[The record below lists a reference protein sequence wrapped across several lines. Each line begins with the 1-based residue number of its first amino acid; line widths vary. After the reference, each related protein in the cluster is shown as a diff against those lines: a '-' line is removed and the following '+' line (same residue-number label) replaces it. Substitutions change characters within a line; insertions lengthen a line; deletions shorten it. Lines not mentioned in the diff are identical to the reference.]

1 MKTKEKKK
9 REQLTPDTPIAK
21 VNDILNEQQDTAQDE
36 IRNLN
41 NRILIKDSRIDVLEE
56 ALSDI
61 ELRVAKLYSLAYDDL
76 GRTEKAYLD
85 AILKAID
92 STKQVRINL
101 FNAKKHKDETPEQ
114 FYDRLNAQIEAIK
127 AGMGR

>member
-1 MKTKEKKK
+1 MKTEEKKK

-41 NRILIKDSRIDVLEE
+41 NRILIKDSRIDVLEA
-56 ALSDI
+56 ALTDI
-61 ELRVAKLYSLAYDDL
+61 EINAERLKESASDDL
-76 GRTEKAYLD
+76 GRSERGWLY
-85 AILKAID
+85 AILRAVRD
-92 STKQVRINL
+92 TKQVRINL

-114 FYDRLNAQIEAIK
+114 FYDRLNDQIEQIK